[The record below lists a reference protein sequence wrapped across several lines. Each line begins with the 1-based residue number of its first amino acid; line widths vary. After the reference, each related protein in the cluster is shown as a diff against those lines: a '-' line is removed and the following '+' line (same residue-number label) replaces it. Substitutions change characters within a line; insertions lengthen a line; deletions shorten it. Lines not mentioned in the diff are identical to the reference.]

1 MGAFRSPFLAA
12 AIVLLLS
19 PSATLADAPPLS
31 DYCRR
36 LQQEIQGKKHG
47 FLAGN
52 VTYYVGGFHA
62 SWEPKEH
69 ETLGLTHPFCHD
81 LRSRGVGLVQ
91 SRGKN
96 QDDTGLGND
105 FSGWEFYKDTRVL
118 YGSIVV
124 DGKIHRHPVP
134 KKMYWRPDR
143 MICKYEVDGVRLRE
157 EKFIAANDT
166 ACSIITSSTPLTL
179 RLNGQS
185 FFGRNSLTSTAT
197 VRYDADHNA
206 IHIVEGGTTKCQPE
220 TDRSEQ
226 VGPIM
231 YQGMSTVLAASR
243 NFATSHKFTKGEH
256 GEMQYEFEVPC
267 DSKGVVLV
275 WAMHDDQLQA
285 MQAAMAVLGQSEL
298 NGNPTRER
306 GTNKQGIQASPSLTR
321 RATVEADSFGHA
333 RTALSAKTRE
343 MNRKLSKEIPYF
355 RCSDRKF
362 EDIYYYLWSLYLMY
376 DIDVGRGMEME
387 PHTQTAVNNFLGMHR
402 YDAAFQIKVGA
413 WTNDKPH
420 FAYGNVLTWKHL
432 FSSGHYKRSTN
443 GSIALADN
451 KGTTW
456 HSGVYGNELS
466 EHVLGAWQ
474 IYQHTGDV
482 EFLRDCYEGY
492 FREVFRERIA
502 PFFSNHFEVAETLIA
517 MARLTG
523 HREDVEAW
531 ERIVPLGPK
540 QIRAWFHQRWQANG
554 HEHFF
559 GGPQNGMLMTTGFW
573 HMRSKYFPRDY
584 ALKMTRSWALDRDKG
599 FYGDSDFFPLAMSRQ
614 AMKTF
619 ATKVDHSFGYTPDT
633 AYFTLDGMFRQR
645 LGDPAWRLTLDHLT
659 HYNFSSDWN
668 VPVAPEAY
676 TRSGKLFGDQYSN
689 FNAGKLL
696 LYLEGL
702 AGLEYSIPD
711 NRLVIHD
718 TMPTNW
724 NWMEVRPPIR
734 MPDENKTRWPVIR
747 YERSEIEDGSGIT
760 KSIRVTDC
768 PLRITIEP
776 WSEEKR
782 VIRSDMQPANGRK
795 RKTLSDPHDTSYV
808 FDTPQSTAY
817 VKLRLDAT
825 PASR

>member
-1 MGAFRSPFLAA
+1 MIGYRSYLIFAALVFLLAA
-12 AIVLLLS
+12 ND
-19 PSATLADAPPLS
+19 TFADAPPLS
-31 DYCRR
+31 DYCQR

-47 FLAGN
+47 FLADN
-52 VTYYVGGFHA
+52 VTYYIGGFHA
-62 SWEPKEH
+62 SWKSKEH

-91 SRGKN
+91 SRGQD

-105 FSGWEFYKDTRVL
+105 FSGWEFYKDTRIL
-118 YGSIVV
+118 YGSIVI

-143 MICKYEVDGVRLRE
+143 MICEYDFDGVQLRE
-157 EKFIAANDT
+157 EKFIAANDA
-166 ACSIITSSTPLTL
+166 ACSIITSSTPVTL
-179 RLNGQS
+179 QFDGRS
-185 FFGRNSLTSTAT
+185 FFGRHSLTSTAT
-197 VRYDADHNA
+197 IKYDAEHNA
-206 IHIVEGGTTKCQPE
+206 IHIVEGGTTRCQPE
-220 TDRSEQ
+220 TDRSAQ
-226 VGPIM
+226 LGPIM
-231 YQGMSTVLAASR
+231 YQGMSTVLSASR
-243 NFATSHKFTKGEH
+243 NFARSHKFAKGEH
-256 GEMQYEFEVPC
+256 GEMLYEFEVSC
-267 DSKGVVLV
+267 DHEGVALV
-275 WAMHDDQLQA
+275 WAMHDQHRQA
-285 MQAAMAVLGQSEL
+285 LRKAMSVLGRDRVTLVDGYPVTHLAE
-298 NGNPTRER
+298 GWMT
-306 GTNKQGIQASPSLTR
+306 
-321 RATVEADSFGHA
+321 
-333 RTALSAKTRE
+333 AKTRE
-343 MNRKLSKEIPYF
+343 MNRQLSEEIPYF
-355 RCSDRKF
+355 RCSDQKL

-376 DIDVGRGMEME
+376 YIDVQRGMEME

-413 WTNDKPH
+413 WTNDKSH
-420 FAYGNVLTWKHL
+420 YAYGNVQTWKHL
-432 FSSGHYKRSTN
+432 FKSGRYRNLPN

-474 IYQHTGDV
+474 IYQHTADV

-502 PFFSNHFEVAETLIA
+502 PFFSNHFEVAEALIT

-523 HREDVEAW
+523 HVEDVERW
-531 ERIVPLGPK
+531 ERLVPLDPDG
-540 QIRAWFHQRWQANG
+540 IRTWFDQRWQANG

-559 GGPQNGMLMTTGFW
+559 GGPKNGMLMTTGFW
-573 HMRSKYFPRDY
+573 HMRSKHFPRDY
-584 ALKMTRSWALDRDKG
+584 ALKMTRSWALDRDRG
-599 FYGDSDFFPLAMSRQ
+599 FYGDADFFPLAMSRQ

-619 ATKVDHSFGYTPDT
+619 DTNVDHSFGYTPDT

-645 LGDPAWRLTLDHLT
+645 LGDPAWRLTLNHLT
-659 HYNFSSDWN
+659 RYNFNSDWN
-668 VPVAPEAY
+668 IPVAPEAY

-711 NRLVIHD
+711 QKLVVHD

-724 NWMEVRPPIR
+724 NWMEFRLPIR
-734 MPDENKTRWPVIR
+734 MPDEKKTRWPVIR
-747 YERSEIEDGSGIT
+747 YERNEIKKDDGSGSEIT

-768 PLRITIEP
+768 PLQITIEP

-795 RKTLSDPHDTSYV
+795 RKTRRDPHTSYA
-808 FDTPQSTAY
+808 FDATQSTAE
-817 VKLRLDAT
+817 VKLRLGVMST
-825 PASR
+825 NR

>member
-1 MGAFRSPFLAA
+1 MTSFRSSFLAA
-12 AIVLLLS
+12 TLVLLFS
-19 PSATLADAPPLS
+19 VSFTLADAPPLS
-31 DYCRR
+31 DYCQR

-91 SRGKN
+91 SRGKD

-118 YGSIVV
+118 YGSIVI

-134 KKMYWRPDR
+134 RKMYWRPDR
-143 MICKYEVDGVRLRE
+143 MICEYEVDGVQLRE
-157 EKFIAANDT
+157 EKFIAANDV
-166 ACSIITSSTPLTL
+166 ACSIITSSTPVTL
-179 RLNGQS
+179 RLDGQS
-185 FFGRNSLTSTAT
+185 FFGRHSLTSTAT
-197 VRYDADHNA
+197 IKYDADHNA

-243 NFATSHKFTKGEH
+243 NFATSHKFAKGEH

-275 WAMHDDQLQA
+275 WAMHDDHGQA
-285 MQAAMAVLGQSEL
+285 LKDAMEVL
-298 NGNPTRER
+298 REPR
-306 GTNKQGIQASPSLTR
+306 
-321 RATVEADSFGHA
+321 EAI
-333 RTALSAKTRE
+333 LAKTRE
-343 MNRKLSKEIPYF
+343 MNRQLSEEIPYF

-376 DIDVGRGMEME
+376 YIDVQRGMEME

-413 WTNDKPH
+413 WTNDKSH
-420 FAYGNVLTWKHL
+420 FAYGNALTWKHA
-432 FSSGHYKRSTN
+432 FSNGHYRKQPS
-443 GSIALADN
+443 GDIALADN

-502 PFFSNHFEVAETLIA
+502 PFFSDHFEVAEALIA

-523 HREDVEAW
+523 YVEDVERW
-531 ERIVPLGPK
+531 ERIVPLGPDG
-540 QIRAWFHQRWQANG
+540 IRTWFDQRWQANG

-559 GGPQNGMLMTTGFW
+559 GGPKNGMLMTTGFW
-573 HMRSKYFPRDY
+573 HMRSRHFPRDY
-584 ALKMTRSWALDRDKG
+584 ALKMTRSWAFDKAQG
-599 FYGDSDFFPLAMSRQ
+599 FYGDFFPLAMSRQ
-614 AMKTF
+614 AMKAF
-619 ATKVDHSFGYTPDT
+619 ATNVDHSFGYTPDT

-645 LGDPAWRLTLDHLT
+645 LGDPAWRLTLNHLT
-659 HYNFSSDWN
+659 HYNFSTDWN
-668 VPVAPEAY
+668 IPVAPEAY

-702 AGLEYSIPD
+702 AGLEYSVPG
-711 NRLVIHD
+711 RKLVVHD

-724 NWMEVRPPIR
+724 KWMEVRLPIR
-734 MPDENKTRWPVIR
+734 MPGEKKTRWPVIR
-747 YERSEIEDGSGIT
+747 YERTEIKNEDGSGSEIT

-768 PLRITIEP
+768 PLQITIEP

-795 RKTLSDPHDTSYV
+795 RKALSYPHYTSYA
-808 FDTPQSTAY
+808 FDAPQSTAY

-825 PASR
+825 SASR